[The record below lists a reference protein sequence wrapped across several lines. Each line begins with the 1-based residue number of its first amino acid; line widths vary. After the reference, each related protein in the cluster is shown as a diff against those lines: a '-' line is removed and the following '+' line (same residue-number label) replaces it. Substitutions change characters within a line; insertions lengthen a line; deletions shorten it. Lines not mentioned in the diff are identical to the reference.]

1 MHRFL
6 LSSIHHIQE
15 NDIDVLVDIFLYLLL
30 YHLVKQLM
38 FFVNRRYI
46 HVTTYILILSDTMLE
61 NDAVRIIKDLFDL
74 IVHIYQVPVHRD
86 VQDEM
91 EKIITHHD
99 LFKNKRIRQRKKIDC

>member
-1 MHRFL
+1 
-6 LSSIHHIQE
+6 
-15 NDIDVLVDIFLYLLL
+15 
-30 YHLVKQLM
+30 
-38 FFVNRRYI
+38 
-46 HVTTYILILSDTMLE
+46 MLE